1 VVRSRDK
8 NNNGDHKMPTASIRA
23 CSPVHLLSLAISTA
37 LLAPAAH
44 ADFVADSK
52 ASLTTTNIYLNR
64 DFREDS
70 GQNKREEWG
79 QGFLLDIQSGY
90 SEGTV
95 GFGLDALG
103 MLGVKLD
110 SGGGRTG
117 TDLLP
122 VQDDGGTPDQF
133 ARLGLTAKVKVSN
146 TELRYGSHIPELPV
160 VKASDS
166 RLLPQVFEGG
176 LLTSSELEGLTFTG
190 GRLDKVIDRAST
202 NSEEMVLNSKNKRFA
217 AGVTADHMDLA
228 GFDYQFAKG
237 LTGRYYYADLQDI
250 YRQHFFGL
258 LASQPLG
265 NGTLSADLRLS
276 VSSDSG
282 AANAGKID
290 NRALNGMF
298 SYAISG
304 HKVGL
309 GFQDMSGD
317 TGFAY
322 VDGSDPFL
330 VNFVQINDF
339 ANADERSW
347 QARYDYDLGKLGV
360 PGLSF
365 MTRYIK
371 GTDAQI
377 AGSDETG
384 GEWERDIE
392 VKYVVQSGPLKDV
405 YVRLRNASFKSD
417 FARDADENR
426 VIVGYTLPIW

>member
-1 VVRSRDK
+1 MPIASRQALLPA
-8 NNNGDHKMPTASIRA
+8 N
-23 CSPVHLLSLAISTA
+23 LLSLAVTAA
-37 LLAPAAH
+37 LLAPAAQ
-44 ADFVADSK
+44 AAFVEDST
-52 ASLTTTNIYLNR
+52 ASLSTTNIYLNR
-64 DFREDS
+64 DFREGTS
-70 GQNKREEWG
+70 AQQNKREEWG

-90 SEGTV
+90 TEGTV

-122 VQDDGGTPDQF
+122 VQDDGGTPDTF
-133 ARLGLTAKVKVSN
+133 SRLGLTAKVKASN

-176 LLTSSELEGLTFTG
+176 LLTSSELDGLTFTG
-190 GRLDKVIDRAST
+190 GRLDKVIDRASS
-202 NSEEMVLNSKNKRFA
+202 NSEDLVLNSKNRRFA
-217 AGVTADHMDLA
+217 AGVTADHLDLV
-228 GFDYQFAKG
+228 GLDYQFNKN
-237 LTGRYYYADLQDI
+237 LKGRYFHAELDDI
-250 YRQHFFGL
+250 YRQNFFNL
-258 LASQPLG
+258 LASYPMG
-265 NGTLSADLRLS
+265 GGTLAADLRLML
-276 VSSDSG
+276 SDDTG
-282 AANAGKID
+282 AANAGKVD

-298 SYAISG
+298 SYAHSG
-304 HKVGL
+304 HKVSL
-309 GFQDMSGD
+309 SYQKMSGD
-317 TGFAY
+317 TGYAY
-322 VDGSDPFL
+322 LDGSDPYL

-347 QARYDYDLGKLGV
+347 QARYDYNFASLGL

-365 MTRYIK
+365 NTRYVK

-377 AGSDETG
+377 AGSSATG

-392 VKYVVQSGPLKDV
+392 LKYVVQSGALKDV
-405 YVRLRNASFKSD
+405 YVRLRNASFRSD

>member
-1 VVRSRDK
+1 
-8 NNNGDHKMPTASIRA
+8 MPTASHQALAPAR
-23 CSPVHLLSLAISTA
+23 LLSLAIATA
-37 LLAPAAH
+37 LLAPMAH
-44 ADFVADSK
+44 AEFIADST
-52 ASLTTTNIYLNR
+52 ASLTTSNIYLNR
-64 DFREDS
+64 DFRENA

-79 QGFLLDIQSGY
+79 QGFLLDLKSGY
-90 SEGTV
+90 TEGTV
-95 GFGLDALG
+95 GFGLDAMG
-103 MLGVKLD
+103 MLGIKLD

-122 VQDDGGTPDQF
+122 VQDDGGTPDQYG
-133 ARLGLTAKVKVSN
+133 RLGLTAKVKASN

-176 LLTSSELEGLTFTG
+176 LLTSSELDGLTFTG

-202 NSEEMVLNSKNKRFA
+202 NSEELILNSKNRRYA
-217 AGVTADHMDLA
+217 AGITADHLDLL
-228 GFDYQFAKG
+228 GLDYQFAKG
-237 LTGRYYYADLQDI
+237 LTGRYYFADLDDI

-265 NGTLSADLRLS
+265 GGTLSADVRLMLS
-276 VSSDSG
+276 KDSG

-290 NRALNGMF
+290 NRAFNAMF
-298 SYAISG
+298 SYAING
-304 HKVGL
+304 HKLGL

-317 TGFAY
+317 TGYAY
-322 VDGSDPFL
+322 IDGSDPFL

-347 QARYDYDLGKLGV
+347 QARYDYDLGKLGI

-371 GTDAQI
+371 GSDAQI
-377 AGSDETG
+377 AGTNDTG

>member
-1 VVRSRDK
+1 
-8 NNNGDHKMPTASIRA
+8 MLTASYRA
-23 CSPVHLLSLAISTA
+23 LSPVHLLSLAITTA
-37 LLAPAAH
+37 LFAPAAH

-52 ASLTTTNIYLNR
+52 ASLSTTNIYLNR
-64 DFREDS
+64 DFREGS

-79 QGFLLDIQSGY
+79 QGFLLDIQSGFT
-90 SEGTV
+90 EGTV

-103 MLGVKLD
+103 MVGVKLD

-133 ARLGLTAKVKVSN
+133 GRLGLTGKIKVASS
-146 TELRYGSHIPELPV
+146 EFRYGSHIPELPV

-202 NSEEMVLNSKNKRFA
+202 NSEDMVLNSKNKRFA
-217 AGVTADHMDLA
+217 GGISADHLDLV
-228 GFDYQFAKG
+228 GLDYQFAKG
-237 LTGRYYYADLQDI
+237 FSGRYYAAELDDI

-265 NGTLSADLRLS
+265 SGSLSADVRLMLS
-276 VSSDSG
+276 KDNG

-290 NRALNGMF
+290 NQAFNAMLT
-298 SYAISG
+298 YAIAG
-304 HKVGL
+304 HKLGL

-317 TGFAY
+317 TGYAY
-322 VDGSDPFL
+322 IDGSDPFL

-347 QARYDYDLGKLGV
+347 QARYDYDFGKVGV

-371 GTDAQI
+371 GSDAQI
-377 AGSDETG
+377 AGTDDTG

-392 VKYVVQSGPLKDV
+392 IKYVVQNGPLKDV

>member
-1 VVRSRDK
+1 
-8 NNNGDHKMPTASIRA
+8 MLTASYRA
-23 CSPVHLLSLAISTA
+23 LSPAHLLSLAISTA
-37 LLAPAAH
+37 LFAPAAH

-52 ASLTTTNIYLNR
+52 ASLSTTNIYLNR
-64 DFREDS
+64 DFREGS

-79 QGFLLDIQSGY
+79 QGFLLDIQSGFT
-90 SEGTV
+90 EGTV

-103 MLGVKLD
+103 MVGVKLD
-110 SGGGRTG
+110 SGGDRTG

-133 ARLGLTAKVKVSN
+133 GRMGLTGKVKISN

-202 NSEEMVLNSKNKRFA
+202 NSEDMVLNSKNKRFA
-217 AGVTADHMDLA
+217 GGISADHLDLV
-228 GFDYQFAKG
+228 GLDYQFAKG
-237 LTGRYYYADLQDI
+237 FSGRYYAAELDDI

-265 NGTLSADLRLS
+265 SGSLSADVRLMLS
-276 VSSDSG
+276 KDNG

-290 NRALNGMF
+290 NQAFNAMLT
-298 SYAISG
+298 YAIAG
-304 HKVGL
+304 HKLGL

-317 TGFAY
+317 TGYAY
-322 VDGSDPFL
+322 IDGSDPFL

-347 QARYDYDLGKLGV
+347 QARYDYDFGKVGV

-371 GTDAQI
+371 GSDAQI
-377 AGSDETG
+377 AGTDDTG

-392 VKYVVQSGPLKDV
+392 IKYVVQNGPLKDV

>member
-1 VVRSRDK
+1 
-8 NNNGDHKMPTASIRA
+8 MLTASYRA
-23 CSPVHLLSLAISTA
+23 LSPVHLLSLAISTA
-37 LLAPAAH
+37 FLAPAAH

-52 ASLTTTNIYLNR
+52 ASLSTTNIYLNR
-64 DFREDS
+64 DFREGS

-90 SEGTV
+90 TEGTV

-133 ARLGLTAKVKVSN
+133 GRMGLTGKVKISN

-202 NSEEMVLNSKNKRFA
+202 NSEELILNSKNKRFA
-217 AGVTADHMDLA
+217 GGVTADHLDLF
-228 GFDYQFAKG
+228 GLDYQFAKG
-237 LTGRYYYADLQDI
+237 LTGRYYAAELDDI
-250 YRQHFFGL
+250 YRQHFFGI
-258 LASQPLG
+258 LASQPVG
-265 NGTLSADLRLS
+265 SGTLAADIRLMLS
-276 VSSDSG
+276 KDTG
-282 AANAGKID
+282 AANAGEID
-290 NRALNGMF
+290 NRAFSSMV
-298 SYAISG
+298 SYAING
-304 HKVGL
+304 HKLGL
-309 GFQDMSGD
+309 GYQDMSGD
-317 TGFAY
+317 TGYAY
-322 VDGSDPFL
+322 IDGSDPFL

-339 ANADERSW
+339 ANADESSW
-347 QARYDYDLGKLGV
+347 QARYDYDFSKMGV

-365 MTRYIK
+365 MGRYVR
-371 GTDAQI
+371 GDDAQV
-377 AGSDETG
+377 AGSTQSG
-384 GEWERDIE
+384 GEWERDLEI
-392 VKYVVQSGPLKDV
+392 KYVVQNGPLKDV
-405 YVRLRNASFKSD
+405 YVRLRNASFHSD

>member
-1 VVRSRDK
+1 
-8 NNNGDHKMPTASIRA
+8 MPTASHQA
-23 CSPVHLLSLAISTA
+23 LAPAHLLSLAIAAA

-52 ASLTTTNIYLNR
+52 ASLTTSNIYLNR
-64 DFREDS
+64 DFREGTS
-70 GQNKREEWG
+70 SQQNQREEWG
-79 QGFLLDIQSGY
+79 QGFWLDVQSGY
-90 SEGTV
+90 SEGSV

-103 MLGVKLD
+103 LLGVKLD

-133 ARLGLTAKVKVSN
+133 GRLGLTAKVKVSA
-146 TELRYGSHIPELPV
+146 TELRYGSHVPELPV

-176 LLTSSELEGLTFTG
+176 LLTSSELDGLTFTG

-202 NSEEMVLNSKNKRFA
+202 NSEELILNSKNRRFA
-217 AGVTADHMDLA
+217 AGITADHLDLL
-228 GFDYQFAKG
+228 GLDYEFAKG
-237 LTGRYYYADLQDI
+237 LTGRYYFADLDDI

-265 NGTLSADLRLS
+265 SGILSADIRLMLS
-276 VSSDSG
+276 KDSG

-290 NRALNGMF
+290 NRAFNAMLT
-298 SYAISG
+298 YAIDG
-304 HKVGL
+304 HKLGL
-309 GFQDMSGD
+309 GLQDMSGD
-317 TGFAY
+317 TGYAY
-322 VDGSDPFL
+322 IDGSDPFL

-347 QARYDYDLGKLGV
+347 QARYDYDFAKLGV

-371 GTDAQI
+371 GSDAQV
-377 AGSDETG
+377 AGSSDTG

-405 YVRLRNASFKSD
+405 YVRLRNASFHSD

>member
-1 VVRSRDK
+1 MS
-8 NNNGDHKMPTASIRA
+8 TASRQAI
-23 CSPVHLLSLAISTA
+23 SSFSLLSLALPTA
-37 LLAPAAH
+37 LLAPMAH
-44 ADFVADSK
+44 AAFIEDSS

-64 DFREDS
+64 DFREGT

-79 QGFLLDIQSGY
+79 QGFLLDLRSGFT
-90 SEGTV
+90 EGTV
-95 GFGLDALG
+95 GFGVDAMG

-122 VQDDGGTPDQF
+122 VQDDGGTPDEF
-133 ARLGLTAKVKVSN
+133 SRLGLTAKVKVSE

-176 LLTSSELEGLTFTG
+176 LLTSSELDGLTFTG

-202 NSEEMVLNSKNKRFA
+202 NSEDIVLNAKNGRY
-217 AGVTADHMDLA
+217 AGNIKADHLDLA
-228 GFDYQFAKG
+228 GLDYAFSKEI
-237 LTGRYYYADLQDI
+237 TGRYYFADLDDI

-258 LASQPLG
+258 QTKHALG
-265 NGTLSADLRLS
+265 AGVLSSDLRLTIS
-276 VSSDSG
+276 NDSG
-282 AANAGKID
+282 ASNAGKID
-290 NRALNGMF
+290 NRALNGMV

-304 HKVGL
+304 HKFGL
-309 GFQDMSGD
+309 GYQDMSGD

-322 VDGSDPFL
+322 IDGSDPFL

-347 QARYDYDLGKLGV
+347 QARYDFDFAKVGL

-365 MTRYIK
+365 MTRYIS
-371 GTDAQI
+371 GDDAKI
-377 AGSDETG
+377 TGSDQTG
-384 GEWERDIE
+384 GEWERNTEI
-392 VKYVVQSGPLKDV
+392 KYVVQSGALKDV
-405 YVRLRNASFKSD
+405 YVRLRNASFRSD

-426 VIVGYTLPIW
+426 IIVGYTLPIW

>member
-1 VVRSRDK
+1 
-8 NNNGDHKMPTASIRA
+8 MPTASHQALAPAR
-23 CSPVHLLSLAISTA
+23 LLSLAIATA
-37 LLAPAAH
+37 LLAPMAH
-44 ADFVADSK
+44 AEFIADST
-52 ASLTTTNIYLNR
+52 ASLTTSNIYLNR
-64 DFREDS
+64 DFRENA

-79 QGFLLDIQSGY
+79 QGFLLDLKSGY
-90 SEGTV
+90 TEGTV
-95 GFGLDALG
+95 GFGLDAMG
-103 MLGVKLD
+103 MLGIKLD

-122 VQDDGGTPDQF
+122 VQDDGGTPDQYG
-133 ARLGLTAKVKVSN
+133 RLGLTAKVKVSN

-176 LLTSSELEGLTFTG
+176 LLTSSELDGLTFTG

-202 NSEEMVLNSKNKRFA
+202 NSEELILNSKNRRFA
-217 AGVTADHMDLA
+217 AGITADHLDLM
-228 GFDYQFAKG
+228 GFDYEFAKG
-237 LTGRYYYADLQDI
+237 LSGRYYFADLDDI

-265 NGTLSADLRLS
+265 SGTLSADVRMMLS
-276 VSSDSG
+276 KDSG
-282 AANAGKID
+282 ASNAGKID
-290 NRALNGMF
+290 NRAFNAMLTYGIN
-298 SYAISG
+298 G
-304 HKVGL
+304 HKLGL

-317 TGFAY
+317 TGYAY
-322 VDGSDPFL
+322 IDGSDPFL

-347 QARYDYDLGKLGV
+347 QARYDYDFGKLGV

-371 GTDAQI
+371 GSDAQI
-377 AGSDETG
+377 AGTDDTG
-384 GEWERDIE
+384 GEWERNIE

>member
-1 VVRSRDK
+1 
-8 NNNGDHKMPTASIRA
+8 MPTAMRQAI
-23 CSPVHLLSLAISTA
+23 SPLSLLSLALPTA
-37 LLAPAAH
+37 LLAPLAH
-44 ADFVADSK
+44 AAFIEDSS

-64 DFREDS
+64 DFREGT

-79 QGFLLDIQSGY
+79 QGFLLDVRSGFT
-90 SEGTV
+90 EGTV
-95 GFGLDALG
+95 GVGLDAMG

-122 VQDDGGTPDQF
+122 VQDDGGTPDEF
-133 ARLGLTAKVKVSN
+133 SRLGLTAKLKLSE

-176 LLTSSELEGLTFTG
+176 LLTSSELDGLTFTG

-202 NSEEMVLNSKNKRFA
+202 NSEDLVLNGKNGRY
-217 AGVTADHMDLA
+217 AGGITADHLDLA
-228 GFDYQFAKG
+228 GLDYAFSKNM
-237 LTGRYYYADLQDI
+237 TGRYYFADLDDI

-258 LASQPLG
+258 QTKHSLG
-265 NGTLSADLRLS
+265 AGVLSSDLRLTIS
-276 VSSDSG
+276 DDSG
-282 AANAGKID
+282 ASKAGKID
-290 NRALNGMF
+290 NRALNGMV
-298 SYAISG
+298 SYAISS
-304 HKVGL
+304 HKFGL
-309 GFQDMSGD
+309 GYQDMSGD

-322 VDGSDPFL
+322 IDGSDPFL

-347 QARYDYDLGKLGV
+347 QARYDFDFAKVGV

-365 MTRYIK
+365 MTRYIS
-371 GTDAQI
+371 GDDAKI
-377 AGSDETG
+377 SGSNQTG

-392 VKYVVQSGPLKDV
+392 LKYVVQSGALKDL
-405 YVRLRNASFKSD
+405 YVRLRNASFRSD

-426 VIVGYTLPIW
+426 IIVGYSLPIW